1 MSPPLP
7 KTAHLCPAAG
17 LVFDRLTGTLAGSTG
32 REALVVQALRAGAR
46 ISSNWSYR
54 GFAAG
59 CRALRLIAPE
69 RSMQVRLSDDAV
81 FSFPFADG
89 YWSLLLD
96 PHYSY
101 ERDINLF
108 FRSIADAD
116 YTLVDC
122 GANFGYWSTLVT
134 SRLYGAHPSVAIEPS
149 SRNFAILSA
158 NARLNDGRFQPMRYA
173 IGAEAGTARLS
184 GSKHEAM
191 TIAESIAGD
200 RQDGEDVAVMTLD
213 SLIGASLDPSH
224 RHVIKLDVE
233 GVEIAALRGGARL
246 LETDCVLICEDH
258 GNDRNHTISRH
269 ILEHTPLKLFCFD
282 PLSRRFEHLE
292 DLSSL
297 DRIKTSTNWG
307 YNILATRSPY
317 WRALIDA
324 IDANKILDTNGRP
337 LV

>member
-1 MSPPLP
+1 MSPELP
-7 KTAHLCPAAG
+7 ETVHLCTPEA
-17 LVFDRLTGTLAGSTG
+17 LVFDRLTGALAGSTA
-32 REALVVQALRAGAR
+32 REALLVQALQAGAR

-59 CRALRLIAPE
+59 CRALRMFAPN
-69 RSMQVRLSDDAV
+69 RTMQVRLNDDAV

-96 PHYSY
+96 PRYSY
-101 ERDINLF
+101 ERDIDLF

-134 SRLYGAHPSVAIEPS
+134 SCLYGAHPSVAIEPS

-158 NARLNDGRFQPMRYA
+158 NARLNGGRFQPKRYA

-191 TIAESIAGD
+191 TIAGD
-200 RQDGEDVAVMTLD
+200 AQDGEDVTVITLD
-213 SLIGASLDPSH
+213 RLLRAPLDPAR

-233 GVEIAALRGGARL
+233 GVEIAALQGGARL

-292 DLSSL
+292 NLSSL
-297 DRIKTSTNWG
+297 DRIKTSANWG

-317 WRALIDA
+317 WQARIGA
-324 IDANKILDTNGRP
+324 IDANGILDTGGWP

>member
-1 MSPPLP
+1 MSPRLP
-7 KTAHLCPAAG
+7 ETVHLCPPEG
-17 LVFDRLTGTLAGSTG
+17 LVFDRLTGTLAGSTA
-32 REALVVQALRAGAR
+32 RETIVVRALRAGAR

-59 CRALRLIAPE
+59 CRALRAFTPE
-69 RSMQVRLSDDAV
+69 RVMQVRLNDDAV

-101 ERDINLF
+101 ERDIDLF
-108 FRSIADAD
+108 FRSIADTD

-134 SRLYGAHPSVAIEPS
+134 SRLYGAHSSVAIEPS

-158 NARLNDGRFQPMRYA
+158 NARLNAGRFQPKRYA
-173 IGAEAGTARLS
+173 IGAQAGTARLS

-191 TIAESIAGD
+191 SIAGSVAGD
-200 RQDGEDVAVMTLD
+200 AQSGEDVTVITLD
-213 SLIGASLDPSH
+213 SLIGSPLDLAR

-269 ILEHTPLKLFCFD
+269 ILENTQLKLFCFD

-292 DLSSL
+292 NLQAL
-297 DRIKTSTNWG
+297 DRIKSSTNWG

-317 WRALIDA
+317 WQARIKT
-324 IDANKILDTNGRP
+324 IDANKILDAGGRP

>member
-1 MSPPLP
+1 MRANVPETAQPPL
-7 KTAHLCPAAG
+7 AA
-17 LVFDRLTGTLAGSTG
+17 LIFDRPSGVLAGSTA
-32 REALVVQALRAGAR
+32 REAVLVQTLRAGAR

-59 CRALRLIAPE
+59 CKILQTVAPE
-69 RSMQVRLSDDAV
+69 RTMQVRLNEDAL

-108 FRSIADAD
+108 FRSITDAD

-134 SRLYGAHPSVAIEPS
+134 SRLYGSHPSVPIEPS
-149 SRNFAILSA
+149 SRNFAILSN
-158 NARLNDGRFQPMRYA
+158 NARLNGARFEPMQYA

-191 TIAESIAGD
+191 TIMGGGD
-200 RQDGEDVAVMTLD
+200 GDGEDVEVIPLD
-213 SLIGASLDPSH
+213 SLIGATLDPQR

-233 GVEIAALRGGARL
+233 GVEIAALRGAARL
-246 LETDCVLICEDH
+246 LESDCVLICEEH
-258 GNDRNHTISRH
+258 GNDRNHTISRY
-269 ILEHTPLKLFCFD
+269 ILSHTAMKLFCFD
-282 PLSRRFEHLE
+282 PASRRFENLE
-292 DLSSL
+292 DVASL
-297 DRIKTSTNWG
+297 DRIKTSRNWG
-307 YNILATRSPY
+307 YNILATRSRF
-317 WRALIDA
+317 WEDRIRA
-324 IDANKILDTNGRP
+324 IDADKILDSNGLR
-337 LV
+337 LA